1 MVKCEE
7 CDEAEGTEITKLI
20 GTTPQI
26 VGQGGVVMAPK
37 EVKMEYFQIEEVF
50 LVSSGE

>member
-37 EVKMEYFQIEEVF
+37 EVTRI
-50 LVSSGE
+50 LCADCSSDKI